1 MDPKMLMN
9 LAEMDPV
16 MAALIEKE
24 KSRQFRGIELVA
36 SEVRRALRFASCNS
50 GFCGPLPFAFPTP
63 LHGAP
68 LAGRLLTRLRLLT
81 PLSFLCNFASHF
93 CRTSRPRP

>member
-36 SEVRRALRFASCNS
+36 SEVCAL
-50 GFCGPLPFAFPTP
+50 
-63 LHGAP
+63 
-68 LAGRLLTRLRLLT
+68 
-81 PLSFLCNFASHF
+81 
-93 CRTSRPRP
+93 PRSNKLINEATQ